1 MVRENGV
8 LVAVTDLQS
17 GTWQIARDMF
27 EVLQKELG
35 DKKRDL
41 NEVKI
46 NTKVIQEVSNDITT
60 LIKFTSNVKMNNTKI
75 LNLTKIDQDTNEITE
90 ALNLY
95 KNKLR
100 SAIEQVSNL
109 ESMNNLR
116 AKNERNTHTIFVIQT
131 NQIFTVESRKD
142 SFSLDNPF
150 ICTHIIF
157 FLQIIRPN
165 KFVTPFYFF

>member
-1 MVRENGV
+1 MVYDTGENVPEKSVMVRENGV

-35 DKKRDL
+35 DKKRDP

-46 NTKVIQEVSNDITT
+46 NTKVIQEVSNDITA

-75 LNLTKIDQDTNEITE
+75 LNLTKKIDQDTIEITE

-100 SAIEQVSNL
+100 SAIE
-109 ESMNNLR
+109 
-116 AKNERNTHTIFVIQT
+116 
-131 NQIFTVESRKD
+131 
-142 SFSLDNPF
+142 
-150 ICTHIIF
+150 
-157 FLQIIRPN
+157 
-165 KFVTPFYFF
+165 